1 MTKKK
6 QHKKFNIKQ
15 HKEGDPFPE
24 DFWNYNINPIT
35 GYYVGL
41 LKDIRGVINSP
52 KKTKDKKTVENT
64 A

>member
-6 QHKKFNIKQ
+6 KYKKHGLKQ
-15 HKEGDPFPE
+15 YRQGDPFPE

-35 GYYVGL
+35 GYYVDL
-41 LKDIRGVINSP
+41 LKDKRGVLNNR
-52 KKTKDKKTVENT
+52 KTKDQDAVENT

>member
-6 QHKKFNIKQ
+6 HKKHNLKQ
-15 HKEGDPFPE
+15 YRQGDPFPD

-35 GYYVGL
+35 GFYIEL
-41 LKDIRGVINSP
+41 LKDKRGVLNP
-52 KKTKDKKTVENT
+52 RKENQTVDNT